1 MTLRL
6 SLAAVGVAFGLLL
19 PAQAKAA
26 CMVMITGVWYELDGG
41 CGTYPGASTTLCFS
55 LGPISFKPQTDYI
68 SFSNGK
74 AWVVQGSKRT
84 PFGSDAMHASFR
96 SLQSQYG
103 GRQDLSPQRRA
114 EADAAFAALASSASG
129 RVSLDTVERFAKAT
143 GLQIR

>member
-19 PAQAKAA
+19 PAQAHAA
-26 CMVMITGVWYELDGG
+26 CMVRVAGVWYELDGG
-41 CGTYPGASTTLCFS
+41 CGTYPGGMGLCFS

-68 SFSNGK
+68 SFSSGK
-74 AWVVQGSKRT
+74 AWVVQGAKRT

-96 SLQSQYG
+96 SLQSKYG